1 MSERDNK
8 AGALRGEGVR
18 MGATLRERIDEV
30 RDLKN
35 RADVLL
41 AESTRL
47 LDESRDKN
55 TAARALIDKATAL
68 MDGIDRDTKE
78 GGAR

>member
-18 MGATLRERIDEV
+18 MGAREESLWPSECRKWRWEVIDSKGRAFFRCPTRRAARYYAADYVGASV
-30 RDLKN
+30 RD
-35 RADVLL
+35 RL
-41 AESTRL
+41 AKKS
-47 LDESRDKN
+47 
-55 TAARALIDKATAL
+55 
-68 MDGIDRDTKE
+68 